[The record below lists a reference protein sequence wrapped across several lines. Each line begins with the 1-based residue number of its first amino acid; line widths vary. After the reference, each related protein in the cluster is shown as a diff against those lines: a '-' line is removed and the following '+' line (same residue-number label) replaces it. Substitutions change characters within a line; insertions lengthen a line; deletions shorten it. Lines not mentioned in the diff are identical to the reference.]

1 MEIKDFQDTEKLRFS
16 RVCNA
21 EFRFAQFRGTM
32 EKADES
38 PDRSI
43 NMASCKPIYEPGE
56 DSTLLETYVRRYS
69 KKHVFYIFI

>member
-32 EKADES
+32 EKAGES
-38 PDRSI
+38 PGGSI
-43 NMASCKPIYEPGE
+43 YFILQILRNPL
-56 DSTLLETYVRRYS
+56 STYQS
-69 KKHVFYIFI
+69 H